1 MAAQIAADDGLDRD
15 PGFLPDFCSAAVVF
29 GLVIFVALLAIVLV
43 VAGQPAPGQLWSGL
57 ARVSLFLL
65 WIALTAAAVLCY
77 TRPRLEALGPR
88 RGGMA
93 ALAVLAGVVGLVSA
107 IAWMLSAWWAGRTG
121 LPPDAVI
128 RSGPGRFVA
137 GNVIVGLIVGGA
149 ALRYFY
155 VSQQWRRNVEMEA
168 RSRIRALQARIRPH
182 FLFNSMNT
190 IASLIPSSPDRAEEA
205 IEDLSDLFRASLA
218 DAGSMIRL
226 KEELEIAKG
235 YERIES
241 LRLGGRLRVDWD
253 VADLPMRALIPGLSI
268 QPLIENAIYH
278 GIERLPEGGLVTVRG
293 RRLDDHRVEVSV
305 ANPVPR
311 KGTPAS
317 RTGHRIALENLR
329 QRFEIAYGREGEV
342 AIDDTD
348 ERYEVRLR
356 FPEATEV
363 S

>member
-1 MAAQIAADDGLDRD
+1 MAAQFAADDGFDRD

-29 GLVIFVALLAIVLV
+29 GLVLFVALLAIVLV
-43 VAGQPAPGQLWSGL
+43 VAGQPGPGQLWSEL

-65 WIALTAAAVLCY
+65 WIVLTAAAVLCY

-93 ALAVLAGVVGLVSA
+93 ALALLGGVVGLVSA
-107 IAWMLSAWWAGRTG
+107 AAWILSAWWAGRTG

-128 RSGPGRFVA
+128 PSGPGRFVA

-190 IASLIPSSPDRAEEA
+190 IASLISSSPSRAEEA

-226 KEELEIAKG
+226 KEELEIARG

-241 LRLGGRLRVDWD
+241 LRLGERLRVDWE
-253 VADLPMRALIPGLSI
+253 VSELPMGALIPGLSI

-278 GIERLPEGGLVTVRG
+278 GIERLPEGGAVTVLG
-293 RRLDDHRVEVSV
+293 RRLDDRRIEVAVS
-305 ANPVPR
+305 NPVPR
-311 KGTPAS
+311 DGAPAA
-317 RTGHRIALENLR
+317 RPGHRIALENLR
-329 QRFEIAYGREGEV
+329 QRFEIDFGRHGEV
-342 AIDDTD
+342 LTRDTEQGYD
-348 ERYEVRLR
+348 VRLR
-356 FPEATEV
+356 FPETTEV
-363 S
+363 P